1 MPNFDIISEHV
12 GTIAAP
18 FQRNASSEPVPSVE
32 ATPLNYNSN
41 FSLYDP
47 LGQLSLCLSCPL
59 VPHTGPLTPAKQ
71 PRHTIVTSAVWV
83 DSKGTVQ
90 RIWRTTYQ
98 ASKDLR
104 TSEVLGQLL
113 PTNSNRLYMG
123 YARMFCQWICL
134 LLACLW
140 ESSLREGGWRCS
152 PQMSTAP
159 TLLYIYIYKY
169 MRVVSLSLFHTLVV
183 LDVCG
188 HAMNML
194 HTRACIWRNIGK
206 PWIELC
212 S

>member
-159 TLLYIYIYKY
+159 TLLYIYIYINICAWW
-169 MRVVSLSLFHTLVV
+169 VWVFSTL
-183 LDVCG
+183 
-188 HAMNML
+188 
-194 HTRACIWRNIGK
+194 
-206 PWIELC
+206 
-212 S
+212 